1 MVHIEINF
9 WDVKAAKRLFQ
20 NFQFIMYQLKNNELL
35 HELPFYDKLSI
46 EKILKAFKRYTR
58 TYRME
63 ITDSKDTLVQLKAS
77 K

>member
-1 MVHIEINF
+1 
-9 WDVKAAKRLFQ
+9 
-20 NFQFIMYQLKNNELL
+20 MYQLKNNELL

-63 ITDSKDTLVQLKAS
+63 ITDSKDTLVQVKAS
-77 K
+77 E